1 MNLQGKMF
9 NVKIEGNI
17 IVKMWC
23 KVWTDER
30 RVFEAVDGHS
40 GYLDLDWM
48 EYSDQAA
55 LGRIVMLTDEEEFDV
70 IQQVQKNNEILSN
83 RKMDSKEDDRREA
96 VS

>member
-1 MNLQGKMF
+1 MF
-9 NVKIEGNI
+9 NVKIEGDI

-48 EYSDQAA
+48 EYADQSA
-55 LGRIVMLTDEEEFDV
+55 LGRIVMLTDDEEESV
-70 IQQVQKNNEILSN
+70 VQQILREKDLQAGIWPPALNEPQ
-83 RKMDSKEDDRREA
+83 A
-96 VS
+96 